1 MVSRKAIAGVLIL
14 GKCVIGVLT
23 ALPVPKD
30 NNMKEVG
37 QPESVEAVDVLLTKP
52 DSFSPFKLQFGNGV
66 ETTQEHERAID
77 RIEDIIVKAQMRQPN
92 LDASPD
98 GRALIAQD
106 TLSFGAGQIIIW
118 PCWLDADE
126 YFVIDEAHAAEFISN
141 RHIRLGLPSGR
152 FVINVDR
159 PEERIAVKARFK
171 HKCLVMNDN
180 GEWAGITQDN
190 RLLSGSSTDRLVTE
204 NEVEVE
210 PDSYSGQLIGWIRNG
225 EFFVLNCEIDGRR
238 MVRIYRPNGEFTGS
252 ETEGYALAYA
262 PIGSDTLFIE
272 RGKRRYRLA
281 RVNDNGEFEM
291 LNWWSGN
298 NRGLVRP
305 FAVSPNGRMV
315 ACWKEG
321 LVPGASSAVIRK
333 TDVGEVEDDLP
344 EYPKGTRFAAW
355 LRRDC
360 EDHSP

>member
-1 MVSRKAIAGVLIL
+1 MTTLQVLLGALAGGGCSLAALASMPVLDSIWA
-14 GKCVIGVLT
+14 VET
-23 ALPVPKD
+23 A
-30 NNMKEVG
+30 
-37 QPESVEAVDVLLTKP
+37 QPEQAEAVDVLLTKP
-52 DSFSPFKLQFGNGV
+52 QWGSHFRLQVANGV
-66 ETTQEHERAID
+66 GITDGQKRAIR
-77 RIEDIIVKAQMRQPN
+77 RIEDIIVKAQMTQPHV
-92 LDASPD
+92 DASPD
-98 GRALIAQD
+98 GHALIAED
-106 TLSFGAGQIIIW
+106 LSLGAGQIIVW

-126 YFVIDEAHAAEFISN
+126 YFVMDEVISAKFISN
-141 RHIRLGLPSGR
+141 RHIKVSLPSGR
-152 FVINVDR
+152 FVIDVDR
-159 PEERIAVKARFK
+159 PEKRIAVKTRFK
-171 HKCLVMNDN
+171 HGYLVMNDN
-180 GEWAGITQDN
+180 GEWAGITYDN
-190 RLLSGSSTDRLVTE
+190 RLLSGSTTDRLGIE
-204 NEVEVE
+204 NDAEVGSAN
-210 PDSYSGQLIGWIRNG
+210 PSYRIAWIRNG
-225 EFFVLNCEIDGRR
+225 EFLVLNCNVDGRT
-238 MVRIYRPNGEFTGS
+238 MVKIYRPNGEFTGS
-252 ETEGYALAYA
+252 EIDGYALAYT

-305 FAVSPNGRMV
+305 FAVSPSGRMV

-321 LVPGASSAVIRK
+321 FVPGASSAVIRK